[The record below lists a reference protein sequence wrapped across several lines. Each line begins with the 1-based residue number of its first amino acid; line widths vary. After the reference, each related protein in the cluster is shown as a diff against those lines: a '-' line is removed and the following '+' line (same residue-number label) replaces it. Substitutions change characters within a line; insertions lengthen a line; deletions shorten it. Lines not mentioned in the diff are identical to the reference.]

1 MEKLNLAMDV
11 IALISVGISFLC
23 SIKCGRK
30 RDRIICI
37 LFGLSSLLLGLDMVI
52 TSSVMHLMISV
63 ITMIMILSVLI
74 LENKKLNFFSSAYI
88 LY

>member
-11 IALISVGISFLC
+11 IELISVTFSAGISFLC

-37 LFGLSSLLLGLDMVI
+37 LFGLSSLLLVFDIVI
-52 TSSVMHLMISV
+52 NSSVMHLMISV

-74 LENKKLNFFSSAYI
+74 LENKK
-88 LY
+88 